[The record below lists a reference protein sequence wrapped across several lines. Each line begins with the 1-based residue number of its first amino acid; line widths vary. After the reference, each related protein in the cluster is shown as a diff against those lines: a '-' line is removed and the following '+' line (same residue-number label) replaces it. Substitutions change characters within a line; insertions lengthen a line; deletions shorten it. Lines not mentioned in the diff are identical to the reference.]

1 MDNGIRKLSFSIFLI
16 GFITQLEEDGVFVDT
31 SHFELVDGFYL
42 SRSIAFCGGEA
53 GAKAVDFSELAGCF
67 GGCRRHC
74 DEDSGRDRRGKVSDR
89 GEIGWASFGV
99 WLEIG

>member
-1 MDNGIRKLSFSIFLI
+1 MENEIRKLSFSIFLI
-16 GFITQLEEDGVFVDT
+16 GFITQLEENGVFVDT

-74 DEDSGRDRRGKVSDR
+74 DEDSGRV
-89 GEIGWASFGV
+89 GEERFLTEERSVGLLLVFG
-99 WLEIG
+99 